1 MMTWVD
7 LGLLLAI
14 LLLATLLCMNGD
26 KDED

>member
-14 LLLATLLCMNGD
+14 LLLAILLSMREDN
-26 KDED
+26 DED

>member
-7 LGLLLAI
+7 VGLFLGILLLAI
-14 LLLATLLCMNGD
+14 LLCIFGD

>member
-7 LGLLLAI
+7 VGLLLAI
-14 LLLATLLCMNGD
+14 LLFALLLCIFGD

>member
-14 LLLATLLCMNGD
+14 LLLAILLCIFGD